1 MQQPEVVDSDHVFR
15 VAFWHNAV
23 IVDVGGDMDLVHMQ
37 RLGRAYRDLLAQHP
51 DGIVSCAFLRAEVP
65 VSSAAARA
73 ESARFMK
80 ELGNSILRVAMVSE
94 HRGVLMQMIT
104 TIIRGI
110 NVIARN
116 PKLVLLRSAQEA
128 AEAVAPMVHSK
139 DSTPKTPESVLA
151 AIAQVRRGYESKVS
165 KLG

>member
-1 MQQPEVVDSDHVFR
+1 MLQPEVVDSDHVFR
-15 VAFWHNAV
+15 VAYWHNAV

-37 RLGRAYRDLLAQHP
+37 RLGRAYRDLLAQNP
-51 DGIVSCAFLRAEVP
+51 GGIVSCAFLRAEVP

-80 ELGNSILRVAMVSE
+80 ELGDSILRVAMVSE

-116 PKLVLLRSAQEA
+116 RNWCCCALRRRWLR
-128 AEAVAPMVHSK
+128 PWH
-139 DSTPKTPESVLA
+139 PWCNRKTPRP
-151 AIAQVRRGYESKVS
+151 RRQRP
-165 KLG
+165 